1 MHCDRDVHFKE
12 TDPTK
17 LFRFDVKGPR
27 EVYRF
32 DMKLL
37 DNLKVSVPYQ
47 TLKFQMTP
55 YSTYIGLNE
64 EILELTFLQQ
74 DKIVSASS
82 PTLSLAN
89 RDTTIKIYDRT
100 DAVRFHSI

>member
-1 MHCDRDVHFKE
+1 MFK
-12 TDPTK
+12 
-17 LFRFDVKGPR
+17 FDVKGPR
-27 EVYRF
+27 EIYRF

-37 DNLKVSVPYQ
+37 DSLKASVPYQ

-64 EILELTFLQQ
+64 ELLELTFLQQ

-89 RDTTIKIYDRT
+89 KDTSIKIYDKT
-100 DAVRFHSI
+100 DAVSAY